1 MDRIMVLSAATAICA
16 AFATPSLAASCD
28 PGGFQVVCET
38 SGNTFDFG
46 DVLVGDSKSIS
57 YFFEAEGATPG
68 GFWEAS
74 FSDFDTEFR
83 FENDTCNFSNSA
95 ITCALDVVFEPTET
109 GLSTNILF
117 VDYFNFNVSPEE
129 AFSLTVGGE
138 PSGTGIAPETP
149 AIPLP
154 AGLPLLLTGL
164 AGLAIVR
171 RRRET

>member
-16 AFATPSLAASCD
+16 AFATPSLAATCD
-28 PGGFQVVCET
+28 PGGVEVVCET

-57 YFFEAEGATPG
+57 YSFEAEGATPG
-68 GFWEAS
+68 GFWESS
-74 FSDFDTEFR
+74 FFDFNTRFR
-83 FENDTCNFSNSA
+83 FENSTCSSSNSA
-95 ITCALDVVFEPTET
+95 ITCALDIVFEPSET
-109 GLSTNILF
+109 GLSTDLIF
-117 VDYFNFNVSPEE
+117 VDYFNLSTSPEE
-129 AFSLTVGGE
+129 AFTLTVGGE

-154 AGLPLLLTGL
+154 AGLPLFLTGL

-171 RRRET
+171 RRRKT